1 MVVINVKTRTMSAQD
16 FECGYVRCADGVFT
30 DIGDMSDYREIP
42 GEEVIDGAGLTLYP
56 GFIDAHCHIG
66 MWNDALCFE
75 GEDGNEDTDPST
87 PHLRAIDSVNPMDRC
102 FEDAV
107 AAGVTTVCTGV
118 GSANPIGG
126 SFIIMKTWGSKRVDK
141 LIVRSPAAI
150 KFALGENPKNTYNDR
165 DETPVTRMAT
175 AAIIREQLTK
185 AKRYSEDI
193 AEYERLKGTDD
204 EISRPDYDIKCEALL
219 PLFDGKHPLKA
230 HFHCHRADDIFTALR
245 ISREFGLDYVLI
257 HCTDGH
263 LIAGELALENASA
276 VVGPIICDPCK
287 PELANITPKNA
298 GLLAQHGV
306 KTAICTDHSETPI
319 EYLPLTVG
327 IAVKNGMTFMQALE
341 AVTINAAEIGGIDD
355 LAGSIE
361 MGKRADMVIFEGSP
375 FEVMSEPKLVMIN
388 GTLIKYRK
396 EIRY

>member
-1 MVVINVKTRTMSAQD
+1 MKIYNVKIFTMNKARSVIEKGWVEITEGKITAVCEGTPSS
-16 FECGYVRCADGVFT
+16 FEDVD
-30 DIGDMSDYREIP
+30 
-42 GEEVIDGAGLTLYP
+42 IDGGGAALYP
-56 GFIDAHCHIG
+56 GFIDAHTHVGLTTNGVGIESEDFNEESEPCSAQLRVI
-66 MWNDALCFE
+66 DAINPFDESFE
-75 GEDGNEDTDPST
+75 KARNAGITSVLISPGSMNPVAGDIVAVSTDG
-87 PHLRAIDSVNPMDRC
+87 RRIDSMLLRR
-102 FEDAV
+102 
-107 AAGVTTVCTGV
+107 V
-118 GSANPIGG
+118 G
-126 SFIIMKTWGSKRVDK
+126 
-141 LIVRSPAAI
+141 I
-150 KFALGENPKNTYNDR
+150 KFALGENPKMTYMNR
-165 DETPVTRMAT
+165 DETPCTRMAI
-175 AAIIREQLTK
+175 AAIIREALLK
-185 AKRYSEDI
+185 AQRYMADKEAAESESDLP
-193 AEYERLKGTDD
+193 ELDPK
-204 EISRPDYDIKCEALL
+204 SEALI
-219 PLFDGKHPLKA
+219 PLLRGELKA

-361 MGKRADMVIFEGSP
+361 AGKRADMVIFDGSP

>member
-1 MVVINVKTRTMSAQD
+1 MKIYNVKIFTMNKTRSVIEKGWVEITEGKITAVCEGTPSS
-16 FECGYVRCADGVFT
+16 FEDVD
-30 DIGDMSDYREIP
+30 
-42 GEEVIDGAGLTLYP
+42 IDGGGAALYP
-56 GFIDAHCHIG
+56 GFIDAHTHVG
-66 MWNDALCFE
+66 L
-75 GEDGNEDTDPST
+75 
-87 PHLRAIDSVNPMDRC
+87 
-102 FEDAV
+102 
-107 AAGVTTVCTGV
+107 TTNGV
-118 GSANPIGG
+118 GIESEDFNEESEPCSAQLRVIDAINPFDESFEKARNAGITSVLISPG
-126 SFIIMKTWGSKRVDK
+126 SMNPVAGDIVAVSTDGRRIDNMLLRRVG
-141 LIVRSPAAI
+141 I
-150 KFALGENPKNTYNDR
+150 KFALGENPKMTYMNR
-165 DETPVTRMAT
+165 DETPCTRMAI
-175 AAIIREQLTK
+175 AAMIR
-185 AKRYSEDI
+185 
-193 AEYERLKGTDD
+193 
-204 EISRPDYDIKCEALL
+204 EALL
-219 PLFDGKHPLKA
+219 KAQRYMADKEAAESESDLPELDPKSEALIPLLRGELKA

-263 LIAGELALENASA
+263 LIAGELALENAAA

-361 MGKRADMVIFEGSP
+361 TGKRADMVMFEGSP

>member
-1 MVVINVKTRTMSAQD
+1 MKIYNVKIFTMNKARSLIEKGWVEITEGKITAVCEGTPSS
-16 FECGYVRCADGVFT
+16 FEDVD
-30 DIGDMSDYREIP
+30 
-42 GEEVIDGAGLTLYP
+42 IDGGGAALYP
-56 GFIDAHCHIG
+56 GFIDAHTHVG
-66 MWNDALCFE
+66 L
-75 GEDGNEDTDPST
+75 
-87 PHLRAIDSVNPMDRC
+87 
-102 FEDAV
+102 
-107 AAGVTTVCTGV
+107 TTNGV
-118 GSANPIGG
+118 GIESEDFNEESEPCSAQLRVIDAINPFDESFEKARNAGITSVLISPG
-126 SFIIMKTWGSKRVDK
+126 SMNPVAGDIVAVSTDGRRIDNMLLRRVG
-141 LIVRSPAAI
+141 I
-150 KFALGENPKNTYNDR
+150 KFALGENPKMTYMNR
-165 DETPVTRMAT
+165 DETPCTRMAI
-175 AAIIREQLTK
+175 AAMIR
-185 AKRYSEDI
+185 
-193 AEYERLKGTDD
+193 
-204 EISRPDYDIKCEALL
+204 EALL
-219 PLFDGKHPLKA
+219 KEQRYMADKEAAESESDLPELDPKSEALIPLLRGELKA

-263 LIAGELALENASA
+263 LIAGELALENAAA

-361 MGKRADMVIFEGSP
+361 AGKRADMVMFEGSP

>member
-1 MVVINVKTRTMSAQD
+1 MKIYNVKIFTMNKARSVIEKGWVEITEGKITAVCEGTPAS
-16 FECGYVRCADGVFT
+16 FEDVD
-30 DIGDMSDYREIP
+30 
-42 GEEVIDGAGLTLYP
+42 IDGGGAALYP
-56 GFIDAHCHIG
+56 GFIDAHTHVG
-66 MWNDALCFE
+66 L
-75 GEDGNEDTDPST
+75 
-87 PHLRAIDSVNPMDRC
+87 
-102 FEDAV
+102 
-107 AAGVTTVCTGV
+107 TTNGV
-118 GSANPIGG
+118 GIESEDFNEESEPCSAQLRVIDAINPFDESFEKARNAGITSVLISPG
-126 SFIIMKTWGSKRVDK
+126 SMNPVAGDIVAVSTDGRRIDNMLLRRVG
-141 LIVRSPAAI
+141 I
-150 KFALGENPKNTYNDR
+150 KFALGENPKMTYMNR
-165 DETPVTRMAT
+165 DETPCTRMAI
-175 AAIIREQLTK
+175 AAIIREALLK
-185 AKRYSEDI
+185 AQRYMADKESAESESDLP
-193 AEYERLKGTDD
+193 ELDPK
-204 EISRPDYDIKCEALL
+204 SEALI
-219 PLFDGKHPLKA
+219 PLLRGELKA

-361 MGKRADMVIFEGSP
+361 AGKRADMVIFEGSP

>member
-1 MVVINVKTRTMSAQD
+1 MKIYNVKIFTMNKARSIIEKGWVEITEGKITAVCEGTPSS
-16 FECGYVRCADGVFT
+16 FEDVD
-30 DIGDMSDYREIP
+30 
-42 GEEVIDGAGLTLYP
+42 IDGGGAALYP
-56 GFIDAHCHIG
+56 GFIDAHTHVG
-66 MWNDALCFE
+66 L
-75 GEDGNEDTDPST
+75 
-87 PHLRAIDSVNPMDRC
+87 
-102 FEDAV
+102 
-107 AAGVTTVCTGV
+107 TTNGV
-118 GSANPIGG
+118 GIESEDFNEESEPCSAQLRVIDAINPFDESFEKARNAGITSVLISPG
-126 SFIIMKTWGSKRVDK
+126 SMNPVAGDIVAVSTDGRRIDNMLLRRVG
-141 LIVRSPAAI
+141 I
-150 KFALGENPKNTYNDR
+150 KFALGENPKMTYMNR
-165 DETPVTRMAT
+165 DETPCTRMAI
-175 AAIIREQLTK
+175 AAMIR
-185 AKRYSEDI
+185 
-193 AEYERLKGTDD
+193 
-204 EISRPDYDIKCEALL
+204 EALL
-219 PLFDGKHPLKA
+219 KAQRYMADKEAAESESDLPELDPKSEALIPLLRGELKA

-263 LIAGELALENASA
+263 LIAGELALENAAA

-361 MGKRADMVIFEGSP
+361 AGKRADMVIFEGSP

>member
-1 MVVINVKTRTMSAQD
+1 MKIYNVKIFTMNKARSVIEKGWVEITEGKITAVCEGTPSS
-16 FECGYVRCADGVFT
+16 FEDVD
-30 DIGDMSDYREIP
+30 
-42 GEEVIDGAGLTLYP
+42 IDGGGAALYP
-56 GFIDAHCHIG
+56 GFIDAHTHVG
-66 MWNDALCFE
+66 L
-75 GEDGNEDTDPST
+75 
-87 PHLRAIDSVNPMDRC
+87 
-102 FEDAV
+102 
-107 AAGVTTVCTGV
+107 TTNGV
-118 GSANPIGG
+118 GIESEDFNEESEPCSAQLRVIDAINPFDESFEKARNAGITSVLISPG
-126 SFIIMKTWGSKRVDK
+126 SMNPVAGDIVAVSTDGRRIDNMLLRRVG
-141 LIVRSPAAI
+141 I
-150 KFALGENPKNTYNDR
+150 KFALGENPKMTYMNR
-165 DETPVTRMAT
+165 DETPCTRMAI
-175 AAIIREQLTK
+175 AAMIR
-185 AKRYSEDI
+185 
-193 AEYERLKGTDD
+193 
-204 EISRPDYDIKCEALL
+204 EALL
-219 PLFDGKHPLKA
+219 KAQRYMADKEAAESESDLPELDPKSEALIPLLRGELKA

-263 LIAGELALENASA
+263 LIADELALENAAA

-341 AVTINAAEIGGIDD
+341 AVTINAAEIAGIDD

-361 MGKRADMVIFEGSP
+361 AGKRADMVMFEGSP

>member
-1 MVVINVKTRTMSAQD
+1 MKIYNVKIFTMNKARSIIEKGWVEITEGKITAVCEGTPSS
-16 FECGYVRCADGVFT
+16 FEDVD
-30 DIGDMSDYREIP
+30 
-42 GEEVIDGAGLTLYP
+42 IDGGGAALYP
-56 GFIDAHCHIG
+56 GFIDAHTHVG
-66 MWNDALCFE
+66 L
-75 GEDGNEDTDPST
+75 
-87 PHLRAIDSVNPMDRC
+87 
-102 FEDAV
+102 
-107 AAGVTTVCTGV
+107 TTNGV
-118 GSANPIGG
+118 GIESEDFNEESEPCSAQLRVIDAINPFDESFEKARNAGITSVLISPG
-126 SFIIMKTWGSKRVDK
+126 SMNPVAGDIVAVSTDGRRIDNMLLRRVG
-141 LIVRSPAAI
+141 I
-150 KFALGENPKNTYNDR
+150 KFALGENPKMTYMNR
-165 DETPVTRMAT
+165 DETPCTRMAI
-175 AAIIREQLTK
+175 AAMIR
-185 AKRYSEDI
+185 
-193 AEYERLKGTDD
+193 
-204 EISRPDYDIKCEALL
+204 EALL
-219 PLFDGKHPLKA
+219 KAQRYMADKEAAESESDLPELDPKSEALIPLLRGELKA

-263 LIAGELALENASA
+263 LIAGELALENAAA

-361 MGKRADMVIFEGSP
+361 AGKRADMVMFEGSP

>member
-1 MVVINVKTRTMSAQD
+1 MKIYNVKIFTMNKARSVIEKGWVEITEGKITAVCEGTPSS
-16 FECGYVRCADGVFT
+16 FEDVD
-30 DIGDMSDYREIP
+30 
-42 GEEVIDGAGLTLYP
+42 IDGGGAALYP
-56 GFIDAHCHIG
+56 GFIDAHTHVG
-66 MWNDALCFE
+66 L
-75 GEDGNEDTDPST
+75 
-87 PHLRAIDSVNPMDRC
+87 
-102 FEDAV
+102 
-107 AAGVTTVCTGV
+107 TTNGV
-118 GSANPIGG
+118 GIESEDFNEESEPCSAQLRVIDAINPFDESFEKARNAGITSVLISPG
-126 SFIIMKTWGSKRVDK
+126 SMNPVAGDIVAVSTDGRRIDNMLLRRVG
-141 LIVRSPAAI
+141 I
-150 KFALGENPKNTYNDR
+150 KFALGENPKMTYMNR
-165 DETPVTRMAT
+165 DETPCTRMAI
-175 AAIIREQLTK
+175 AAMIR
-185 AKRYSEDI
+185 
-193 AEYERLKGTDD
+193 
-204 EISRPDYDIKCEALL
+204 EALL
-219 PLFDGKHPLKA
+219 KAQRYMADKEAAESESDLPELDPKSEALIPLLRGELKA

-263 LIAGELALENASA
+263 LIADELALENAAA

-361 MGKRADMVIFEGSP
+361 TGKRADMVMFEGSP

>member
-1 MVVINVKTRTMSAQD
+1 MKIYNVKIFTMNKARSVIEKGWVEITEGKITAVCEGTPSS
-16 FECGYVRCADGVFT
+16 FEDVD
-30 DIGDMSDYREIP
+30 
-42 GEEVIDGAGLTLYP
+42 IDGGGAALYP
-56 GFIDAHCHIG
+56 GFIDAHTHVG
-66 MWNDALCFE
+66 L
-75 GEDGNEDTDPST
+75 
-87 PHLRAIDSVNPMDRC
+87 
-102 FEDAV
+102 
-107 AAGVTTVCTGV
+107 TTNGV
-118 GSANPIGG
+118 GIESEDFNEESEPCSAQLRVIDAINPFDESFEKARNAGITSVLISPG
-126 SFIIMKTWGSKRVDK
+126 SMNPVAGDIVAVSTDGRRIDNMLLRRVG
-141 LIVRSPAAI
+141 I
-150 KFALGENPKNTYNDR
+150 KFALGENPKMTYMNR
-165 DETPVTRMAT
+165 DETPCTRMAI
-175 AAIIREQLTK
+175 AAMIR
-185 AKRYSEDI
+185 
-193 AEYERLKGTDD
+193 
-204 EISRPDYDIKCEALL
+204 EALL
-219 PLFDGKHPLKA
+219 KAQRYMADKEAAESESDLPELDPKSEALIPLLRGELKA

-263 LIAGELALENASA
+263 LIADELALENAAA